1 MENLLDKY
9 GGVRVRLQKPENQRN
24 TLAAGRRASW
34 SVLLDAGVENKDVN
48 GIMIAVASNRAYIA
62 NL

>member
-9 GGVRVRLQKPENQRN
+9 RSLKVRPHKPENQRN

-34 SVLLDAGVENKDVN
+34 SLLLDAGVKNKD
-48 GIMIAVASNRAYIA
+48 IKDSMIAVAANRAYVA